1 MDQHHSKSFGALNQ
15 LNCQLF
21 KPKPLPFRLQIGSIP
36 TETPRVLKQALVTPS
51 TNDNDSKYL
60 FSQLSHSPSPQ
71 LRAFKS
77 YRVSTEMLNGSPI
90 DQIQLIIRENENLK
104 KSLNQKQKIIDT
116 LTRSQKSKT
125 RFDFNDLKKNS
136 RSHIQ
141 PQSQQ
146 EAIKP
151 KLVEVKQSVSQNYN
165 KRTKLPKIEDSI
177 QKEDDDCNFTFA
189 KNFFNNNVTCQ
200 NHKINFK
207 QVFAQSHLKKKFFT

>member
-1 MDQHHSKSFGALNQ
+1 MDQHHSKSFGAFNQ

-21 KPKPLPFRLQIGSIP
+21 KPKPLSFRLQIGSIP

-51 TNDNDSKYL
+51 TNDNDSN
-60 FSQLSHSPSPQ
+60 HSPSPQ

-116 LTRSQKSKT
+116 LTRSQKTKT

-189 KNFFNNNVTCQ
+189 KNFFNNNATCQ
-200 NHKINFK
+200 NNKINFK